1 MLQKLLLPGLLIYYF
16 LNQRAKAAV
25 SQFSYRLN
33 GFKVKTFKGLK
44 LVPNFGIFNPTNTTT
59 TVKRAGL
66 SVLVNGNQI
75 AQYVGNTNIILKPG
89 WNDLELDFTA
99 KGIGAVNVIYQL
111 AQGAKFKTTSIK
123 GTLTTTSGQIPVNYT
138 YTYE

>member
-44 LVPNFGIFNPTNTTT
+44 LVPNFGIFNPTSTTT
-59 TVKRAGL
+59 TIKRAGL
-66 SVLVNGNQI
+66 SVLVNGQQV
-75 AQYVGNTNIILKPG
+75 AQYVGNTNITLKPG

-99 KGIGAVNVIYQL
+99 KGIGAANVIYQL

>member
-25 SQFSYRLN
+25 SQFSYSLN

-75 AQYVGNTNIILKPG
+75 AQYVGNTNITLKPG
-89 WNDLELDFTA
+89 WNDIELDFTA

>member
-33 GFKVKTFKGLK
+33 GFKVKTHKGLK
-44 LVPNFGIFNPTNTTT
+44 LIPGFGIFNPTNTTT
-59 TVKRAGL
+59 TIKRAGL
-66 SVLVNGNQI
+66 SVLVNGQQV
-75 AQYVGNTNIILKPG
+75 AQYVGNTNITLKPG

-99 KGIGAVNVIYQL
+99 KGIGAANVIYQL
-111 AQGAKFKTTSIK
+111 ASGAKFKTTSIK
-123 GTLTTTSGQIPVNYT
+123 GTLTTTSGQVPVNYT